1 MPRLHFHCH
10 WATQLRLSLKK
21 TYSSLSYLMNNYMIN
36 VKIGNITNL
45 IGESSG
51 VKSIQLKM
59 SNYDDDYDRRG
70 EGGGRG
76 GYRTDYNDDRDDY
89 RNDYSN
95 RNDYSDN
102 YNDRGDYRNDYNDDR
117 NDYRND
123 YSSRNDY
130 RDNYNDHY
138 DNRDNPRGGNDYRN
152 GYNDG
157 NNYRGGVQDNYY
169 HNDRGNW
176 SHQDNGCEEFDTR
189 RVYERDYLQA
199 LHNIVPQ
206 LDRMNLNRNGG
217 GNNMYSQHSGGS
229 YRAPQRC
236 TAGMSNLG
244 QLAGGA
250 DHPRMPVAKKDLAHN
265 QQKFCERPESSAY
278 DNPRCGKKIELL
290 TNHALV
296 HLPTTAIVLYE
307 YNVEVF
313 KGRKKLE
320 KREEAGPMFREIL
333 QTVPDYIF
341 PPATDFIY
349 NDVNLIWS
357 TTKLSSPEKKVGGG
371 NGNWFYY
378 KYTRCFELNS
388 ELAINCQD
396 SQLVSTLVDAIATA
410 RARWPKQT
418 GNKFS
423 VFKKSIFL
431 LQDRLDEGAF
441 ADASVFVK
449 LRNGV
454 DARIGFSMA
463 IKLNLR
469 VGITACFDVSHT
481 LFTRPGYPLVRLFWE
496 LIHGET
502 LENEQILDGEWD
514 SHMQKATPTESN
526 IQLMSSVLKK
536 MTLIFSPEDGLSF
549 DEEGKYH
556 ETDLRRLKSRG
567 REFKF
572 YQFGSNSSF
581 VFFDERSGH
590 EISVAEYFLAAYNYR
605 LRYPNLPCLQKK
617 PSKMNP
623 HRIVLY
629 PMELVSLLVDP
640 MRYTGA
646 VTEKLKGDLIKYTT
660 LSVEQRRLVLQNV
673 IAQKAIGDC
682 PPIVDNED
690 RYMLN
695 HGIKIGKEMLSVK
708 ACLLPAPEVVYG
720 NSTFLDTENQ
730 GEWEA
735 VTNDPIRTVL
745 EDGLYMRTR
754 NRSAPKLKKRLL
766 GSILKIG
773 SPMNSTGFEIDD
785 SCYHHLMRA
794 IHEAGQPVCW
804 QNLELGQAVI
814 QGSMEY
820 LQGRDLPGT
829 VMDWFNSLKENL
841 DKYKQGEDEVIVP
854 LVFVI
859 FEVRFSTLNLERQG
873 FQNDYN
879 LFKFLADNEVGIFTQ
894 GMLKKTFNNIGATPA
909 TCKYTSQIVEKVLG
923 KVGTTHRRLERNGDH
938 KSWKKITAEPTL
950 ILGVD
955 VSHPSPRDLR
965 GEDHVKRLSI
975 ATVVGNIDLDCTE
988 YRASSKI
995 QDVGEER
1002 IVRFEN
1008 EILERISGFVQ
1019 FTGKRPAHIVIYRD
1033 GLSEGDFQRT
1043 LYEEKNSVQIA
1054 CRSIA
1059 ADFNPTL
1066 TYIVVTKR
1074 HHTRF
1079 FLKNEEEG
1087 SKEHGFNVLP
1097 GTLVEDTVTTKNYYD
1112 FFLSTQVGQI
1122 GLARP
1127 THYYVLHN
1135 DWKVPGTFWPTVTHA
1150 LTYLFCR
1157 STSTVN
1163 LPAPVLYAHLAAK
1176 KAKETMD
1183 GALYANALCGKF
1195 LDTSSF
1201 ADLAQLER
1209 CIKNHAELDGMTF
1222 V

>member
-1 MPRLHFHCH
+1 
-10 WATQLRLSLKK
+10 
-21 TYSSLSYLMNNYMIN
+21 
-36 VKIGNITNL
+36 
-45 IGESSG
+45 
-51 VKSIQLKM
+51 M
-59 SNYDDDYDRRG
+59 SNYNDEYDRC
-70 EGGGRG
+70 GGGGDRG
-76 GYRTDYNDDRDDY
+76 G
-89 RNDYSN
+89 
-95 RNDYSDN
+95 
-102 YNDRGDYRNDYNDDR
+102 
-117 NDYRND
+117 
-123 YSSRNDY
+123 Y
-130 RDNYNDHY
+130 RDNYNDRN
-138 DNRDNPRGGNDYRN
+138 DNRNNPRGGNDYRYDG
-152 GYNDG
+152 GYNDNTTRRNDYQNG
-157 NNYRGGVQDNYY
+157 NNDRYRGGGQDNCFYS
-169 HNDRGNW
+169 DRGCGRGE
-176 SHQDNGCEEFDTR
+176 SDARG
-189 RVYERDYLQA
+189 VYEREYLQS

-206 LDRMNLNRNGG
+206 LDRMNLN
-217 GNNMYSQHSGGS
+217 NMNLQYG

-236 TAGMSNLG
+236 TAGMSNPG
-244 QLAGGA
+244 ELAGGA

-265 QQKFCERPESSAY
+265 QQTFYERPDTSIYE
-278 DNPRCGKKIELL
+278 NPRCGKNTELL

-296 HLPTTAIVLYE
+296 HLPTTSIILYE
-307 YNVEVF
+307 YNTDVF

-320 KREEAGPMFREIL
+320 KREEAGPMFWEIL
-333 QTVPDYIF
+333 QTVPNHIF
-341 PPATDFIY
+341 PPARDFIY
-349 NDVNLIWS
+349 NDANLIWS
-357 TTKLSSPEKKVGGG
+357 TKKLPSHENEIRGR
-371 NGNWFYY
+371 NRNWFYY
-378 KYTRCFELNS
+378 KYTRCVELNS
-388 ELAINCQD
+388 ELATNGQD
-396 SQLVSTLVDAIATA
+396 SQLISTLVDAIATA
-410 RARWPKQT
+410 RVRWPKQT

-431 LQDRLDEGAF
+431 LQGRLDKGAF
-441 ADASVFVK
+441 ADAPFFVK
-449 LRNGV
+449 HRNGV
-454 DARIGFSMA
+454 DSRIGFSVA

-469 VGITACFDVSHT
+469 IGITACFDVSHT
-481 LFTRPGYPLVRLFWE
+481 LFTRPGDPLVRLFWE
-496 LIHGET
+496 LIYGET
-502 LENEQILDGEWD
+502 LENDQILDGEWD
-514 SHMQKATPTESN
+514 SDMQRATPTESN
-526 IQLMSSVLKK
+526 IQLMSSVLEK
-536 MTLIFSPEDGLSF
+536 MTLIFSPEDGITF
-549 DEEGKYH
+549 HEEGKCH
-556 ETDLRRLKSRG
+556 QTDLRRLKSRG

-572 YQFGSNSSF
+572 YQFGPNSTF
-581 VFFDERSGH
+581 EFFDERARR

-605 LRYPNLPCLQKK
+605 IRYPNLPCLQKK
-617 PSKMNP
+617 PSRMNP
-623 HRIVLY
+623 HRLVLY

-640 MRYTGA
+640 IRYTGA

-660 LSVEQRRLVLQNV
+660 LSADHRRLVLQHV
-673 IAQKAIGDC
+673 IGQKAIGDC
-682 PPIVDNED
+682 PQIVDNED
-690 RYMLN
+690 RYMQN
-695 HGIKIGKEMLSVK
+695 RGIRIGKEMLSVK
-708 ACLLPAPEVVYG
+708 ACRLPAPEVVYG
-720 NSTFLDTENQ
+720 NTTFMDTENR
-730 GEWEA
+730 GEWKA
-735 VTNDPIRTVL
+735 LTNDPIRTVL
-745 EDGLYMRTR
+745 EDAVYMRNR
-754 NRSAPKLKKRLL
+754 NRNAPKLKKRLL

-785 SCYHHLMRA
+785 SGYHHLMRA

-804 QNLELGQAVI
+804 QIPELGQAAI
-814 QGSMEY
+814 QGSTEY

-829 VMDWFNSLKENL
+829 IFDWFISLKKNL
-841 DKYKQGEDEVIVP
+841 DEYKQSEDEVIVP

-859 FEVRFSTLNLERQG
+859 FEVRFTTLNLERQD

-894 GMLKKTFNNIGATPA
+894 GMLKKTFNNIGSTPV
-909 TCKYTSQIVEKVLG
+909 TCKFTSQIVEKIG
-923 KVGTTHRRLERNGDH
+923 ET
-938 KSWKKITAEPTL
+938 EPTL
-950 ILGVD
+950 LLGVD
-955 VSHPSPRDLR
+955 VSHPSTRDLK

-1008 EILERISGFVQ
+1008 EILERISNFVQ

-1043 LYEEKNSVQIA
+1043 LYEEKRSVETA

-1087 SKEHGFNVLP
+1087 LAEQGFNVRP

-1112 FFLSTQVGQI
+1112 FFLTTQVGQI

-1135 DWKVPGTFWPTVTHA
+1135 DWKVPATFWPTVTHA

-1163 LPAPVLYAHLAAK
+1163 FPAPVLYAHLAAK

-1183 GALYANALCGKF
+1183 GAFYANALLGKI

>member
-1 MPRLHFHCH
+1 
-10 WATQLRLSLKK
+10 
-21 TYSSLSYLMNNYMIN
+21 
-36 VKIGNITNL
+36 
-45 IGESSG
+45 
-51 VKSIQLKM
+51 M
-59 SNYDDDYDRRG
+59 SNYNDDYNRRG
-70 EGGGRG
+70 GGGDRG
-76 GYRTDYNDDRDDY
+76 GYNRNNYSNRDDY
-89 RNDYSN
+89 R
-95 RNDYSDN
+95 DN
-102 YNDRGDYRNDYNDDR
+102 
-117 NDYRND
+117 
-123 YSSRNDY
+123 S
-130 RDNYNDHY
+130 
-138 DNRDNPRGGNDYRN
+138 RGGNDYRE
-152 GYNDG
+152 GHNDR
-157 NNYRGGVQDNYY
+157 NNYRGGGGQDNYNR
-169 HNDRGNW
+169 NDRGYDRGYDRGHDRGDRG
-176 SHQDNGCEEFDTR
+176 HQDYGRGDRGHQDYGRGDRGHQDYGRGDRGHHGREDYCRGDSGR
-189 RVYERDYLQA
+189 GGYGRGGYGQGGYGQGSRDNLSQ
-199 LHNIVPQ
+199 Q
-206 LDRMNLNRNGG
+206 MDRMSLNGGGRGG
-217 GNNMYSQHSGGS
+217 GNNMYGSQREGRGG

-244 QLAGGA
+244 ELAGGA
-250 DHPRMPVAKKDLAHN
+250 DHPNMPVAKKDLAHN
-265 QQKFCERPESSAY
+265 QQKFYERPDTSAY
-278 DNPRCGKKIELL
+278 ENPRCGQKIELL

-296 HLPTTAIVLYE
+296 HMPSTPIVLYE
-307 YNVEVF
+307 YNIDVF

-333 QTVPDYIF
+333 QTVPKHIF

-357 TTKLSSPEKKVGGG
+357 TMKLPSHERKVEGR
-371 NGNWFYY
+371 NRNSFYY
-378 KYTRCFELNS
+378 KYTRCVELNS
-388 ELAINCQD
+388 ELATNCQD
-396 SQLVSTLVDAIATA
+396 SQLISTLVDAIATA
-410 RARWPKQT
+410 RVRWPKQT

-423 VFKKSIFL
+423 VFKRSIFL

-441 ADASVFVK
+441 ADAPVFVK

-454 DARIGFSMA
+454 DARIGVSMA
-463 IKLNLR
+463 IRLNLR

-496 LIHGET
+496 LIQGET
-502 LENEQILDGEWD
+502 LEDDQILDGQWD
-514 SHMQKATPTESN
+514 ADMQLARPTKRN
-526 IQLMSSVLKK
+526 IELMSNVLKK
-536 MTLIFSPEDGLSF
+536 MTLIFSPEDGITI
-549 DEEGKYH
+549 DEKGKYH
-556 ETDLRRLKSRG
+556 ETDLRRLKTRG

-572 YQFGSNSSF
+572 YELGPDSSF
-581 VFFDERSGH
+581 QFLDEKAGKK
-590 EISVAEYFLAAYNYR
+590 ITVAEYFLAAHNYR
-605 LRYPNLPCLQKK
+605 IRYPNLPCLQKK

-623 HRIVLY
+623 HRLVLF

-640 MRYTGA
+640 IRFTGA
-646 VTEKLKGDLIKYTT
+646 VTEKLKGDMVKYTT
-660 LSVEQRRLVLQNV
+660 LSAVQRRLVLQNV

-682 PPIVDNED
+682 PQIVDNED
-690 RYMLN
+690 RYMKN
-695 HGIKIGKEMLSVK
+695 HEIKIEKDMLTVK
-708 ACLLPAPEVVYG
+708 ACLLPPPEVVYG
-720 NSTFLDTENQ
+720 NSTFLDTEHRGQ
-730 GEWEA
+730 WEA
-735 VTNDPIRTVL
+735 VINDPIRTVL
-745 EDGLYMRTR
+745 EDAVYRR
-754 NRSAPKLKKRLL
+754 NRNPNAPKLKKRLL

-773 SPMNSTGFEIDD
+773 SPMNSTVGFDIDD
-785 SCYHHLMRA
+785 SCYHNLMRA

-804 QNLELGQAVI
+804 QNPELGQAAI

-820 LQGRDLPGT
+820 LQKRDQPGT
-829 VMDWFNSLKENL
+829 IMDWFNSLKENL
-841 DKYKQGEDEVIVP
+841 DDYKQSEDEVIVP

-859 FEVRFSTLNLERQG
+859 FEVRFTTLNLQRQD

-879 LFKFLADNEVGIFTQ
+879 LFKWLADNHVGIFTQ
-894 GMLKKTFNNIGATPA
+894 GMLYKTFNGIGSTPA

-923 KVGTTHRRLERNGDH
+923 KVGTTHRRLERNGEH
-938 KSWKKITAEPTL
+938 KSWKKIVAEPTL
-950 ILGVD
+950 LLGVD
-955 VSHPSPRDLR
+955 VSHPSTRDLM
-965 GEDHVKRLSI
+965 GEDQVKRLSV

-1008 EILERISGFVQ
+1008 EILERISEFVQ

-1043 LYEEKNSVQIA
+1043 LYEEKNSVNMA

-1079 FLKNEEEG
+1079 FLKNEKEG
-1087 SKEHGFNVLP
+1087 LAEQGYNVRP

-1112 FFLSTQVGQI
+1112 FFLTTQVGQM

-1135 DWKVPGTFWPTVTHA
+1135 NWKVPGTFWPTVTHA

-1157 STSTVN
+1157 ATTTVN

-1183 GALYANALCGKF
+1183 GALYANALNGKF

-1209 CIKNHAELDGMTF
+1209 CIKNHQELDGMTF